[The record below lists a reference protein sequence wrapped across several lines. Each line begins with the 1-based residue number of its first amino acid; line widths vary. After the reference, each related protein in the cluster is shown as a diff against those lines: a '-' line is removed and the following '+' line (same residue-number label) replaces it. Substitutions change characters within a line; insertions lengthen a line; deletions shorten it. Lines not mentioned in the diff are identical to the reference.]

1 MTQVFT
7 QGHVSTIAN
16 IRRHH
21 PLPVGAGN
29 RVIGGQFIKAN
40 EIIAISEHPT
50 EYRLVD
56 AALQLRV
63 NPAQLGGYL
72 LKREGES
79 VQEDEVL
86 ASRRIPLRFRPLE
99 VLAPISGFIRTIT
112 SGKILIEGIR
122 ERVEIHT
129 PIPGRVFSIAADEY
143 IVIELKGVQIQ
154 LPWGHG
160 EPVWGT
166 LKLIGEAPADTVE
179 NFRFNIDH
187 RGAIVALGTPL
198 TEEMLH
204 EANDI
209 RVRGLIGAS
218 LHASLVPLVKEL
230 EFPVGITQ
238 GFGRLP
244 MSSRI
249 FNLLKTYNGREL
261 ALAVSGEADWREM
274 PPEIIIPIDT
284 TAAPEDLGR
293 TQPFAPGQE
302 VRILQAPYLGEIGKI
317 ASLSDGPRQ
326 LESGLWMPGAFVEM
340 PTGETQ
346 YLPFTNLEQLI

>member
-1 MTQVFT
+1 MSYVFS

-16 IRRHH
+16 IRRQH
-21 PLPVGAGN
+21 PLPVGAGS

-56 AALQLRV
+56 AAAQLRV
-63 NPAQLGGYL
+63 NPAQLSGYL

-99 VLAPISGFIRTIT
+99 VLAPIGGFIRTINT
-112 SGKILIEGIR
+112 GKILIEGIR

-129 PIPGRVFSIAADEY
+129 PIPGRVFSITPDEY

-154 LPWGHG
+154 LPWGRG
-160 EPVWGT
+160 ESVWGT
-166 LKLIGEAPADTVE
+166 LKLVGEAPSDEAE
-179 NFRFNIDH
+179 GFRFNIDH
-187 RGAIVALGTPL
+187 RGAIVAMGTPL
-198 TEEMLH
+198 TEEILR
-204 EANDI
+204 EASDI

-218 LHASLVPLVKEL
+218 MHAKLAPLVQEMD
-230 EFPVGITQ
+230 FPVGITQ

-244 MSSRI
+244 MSDRI
-249 FNLLKTYNGREL
+249 FNLLKTYNGREM

-293 TQPFAPGQE
+293 TQPFAPGQK
-302 VRILQAPYLGEIGKI
+302 VRILQAPYLGEIGTI
-317 ASLSDGPRQ
+317 SSLSEGPEQ
-326 LESGLWMPGAFVEM
+326 LESGLWMPGAYVEM

>member
-1 MTQVFT
+1 MTNVFA

-16 IRRHH
+16 IRRNH
-21 PLPVGAGN
+21 PLPVGAGS
-29 RVIGGQFIKAN
+29 RVIGNQFIKAN

-56 AALQLRV
+56 AALELRV

-86 ASRRIPLRFRPLE
+86 ARRRIPLRFKPLE

-112 SGKILIEGIR
+112 AGKILIEGIR
-122 ERVEIHT
+122 ERVEIQT
-129 PIPGRVFSIAADEY
+129 PIPGRVFSIAPDEY

-160 EPVWGT
+160 QPVWGT
-166 LKLIGEAPADTVE
+166 LKLVGEAPADE
-179 NFRFNIDH
+179 IDFRFNIDH
-187 RGAIVALGTPL
+187 RGAIVAMGAPL
-198 TEEMLH
+198 TETILR
-204 EANDI
+204 EASDI

-218 LHASLVPLVKEL
+218 LHAKLVPLVREL
-230 EFPVGITQ
+230 DFPVGVTQ
-238 GFGRLP
+238 GFGRVP
-244 MSSRI
+244 MSDRI

-261 ALAVSGEADWREM
+261 TLAVSGEADWREM

-293 TQPFAPGQE
+293 TQPFAPGQK
-302 VRILQAPYLGEIGKI
+302 VRILQTPYLGEIGTI
-317 ASLSDGPRQ
+317 TSLSEGPQQ
-326 LESGLWMPGAFVEM
+326 LESGLWLPGAFVEM

>member
-1 MTQVFT
+1 MTHVFS
-7 QGHVSTIAN
+7 QGRVSTIAN

-21 PLPVGAGN
+21 SLPVGAGS
-29 RVIGGQFIKAN
+29 RVIGSQFIKAN

-63 NPAQLGGYL
+63 SPAQLGGFL

-79 VQEDEVL
+79 VQQDEVL
-86 ASRRIPLRFRPLE
+86 ASRRILFQFRPLE

-112 SGKILIEGIR
+112 AGKILIEGIR
-122 ERVEIHT
+122 ERIEILS
-129 PIPGRVFSIAADEY
+129 PIPGRVLSVAQDEY
-143 IVIELKGVQIQ
+143 VVIELKGVQIQ

-160 EPVWGT
+160 QPVWGT
-166 LKLIGEAPADTVE
+166 LKLVGEAPANE
-179 NFRFNIDH
+179 IEGFRFNIDH
-187 RGAIVALGTPL
+187 RGAIVAMGAPL
-198 TEEMLH
+198 TETILR
-204 EANDI
+204 EASDI
-209 RVRGLIGAS
+209 RVKGLIGAS
-218 LHASLVPLVKEL
+218 LPARLVPLVWEMD
-230 EFPVGITQ
+230 FPVGITQ

-244 MSSRI
+244 MSDRI
-249 FNLLKTYNGREL
+249 FNLLKTYNGREM

-293 TQPFAPGQE
+293 AQPFAPGQK
-302 VRILQAPYLGEIGKI
+302 VRILQTPYLGEIGTI
-317 ASLSDGPRQ
+317 TSLSDGPQQ

>member
-1 MTQVFT
+1 MTNVFS

-21 PLPVGAGN
+21 PLPVGAGS

-56 AALQLRV
+56 AAQQLRV
-63 NPAQLGGYL
+63 NAAQLGGYL

-86 ASRRIPLRFRPLE
+86 ASRRIPLRFQPLE
-99 VLAPISGFIRTIT
+99 VLAPIGGFIRTIT

-122 ERVEIHT
+122 ERVEIHS
-129 PIPGRVFSIAADEY
+129 PIPGRVFSIAPDEY

-166 LKLIGEAPADTVE
+166 LKLLGESPSDGADL
-179 NFRFNIDH
+179 RFNIDH
-187 RGAIVALGTPL
+187 RGSIVAMGAPL
-198 TEEMLH
+198 TEEILR
-204 EANDI
+204 EASDI

-218 LHASLVPLVKEL
+218 MHAELVSLVKEL
-230 EFPVGITQ
+230 DFPVGITQ

-244 MSSRI
+244 MSERI

-293 TQPFAPGQE
+293 TQPFAPGQK
-302 VRILQAPYLGEIGKI
+302 VRILQSPYLGEIGTI
-317 ASLSDGPRQ
+317 SSLPDGPQQ
-326 LESGLWMPGAFVEM
+326 LESGLWVLGAFVEM